1 MTKFHI
7 LDATFMLLSQS
18 EINYQILCCSVILSP
33 NLIADKDYCTSK
45 YIV

>member
-1 MTKFHI
+1 MIF
-7 LDATFMLLSQS
+7 
-18 EINYQILCCSVILSP
+18 SP

>member
-7 LDATFMLLSQS
+7 LAVTFMLLSQS
-18 EINYQILCCSVILSP
+18 EINYQILCWNMILSP
-33 NLIADKDYCTSK
+33 NLIATKDSCTSK